1 MTTVQRVDHIA
12 IAVSDLRPAVTL
24 FQGVF
29 GAEFMHGGDD
39 PRIDIRTV
47 QLRMPPGIKIE
58 LMTPTKPTSYLQA
71 FIDKKGEGFHH
82 MTIMVDDVEQ
92 TIDDLGGAHF
102 QLVDTNLSHP
112 KWRETFM
119 RPSQGFGLLQIVDS
133 DGDWMTPTTEYTL
146 EDVLQGRIIWRDHS
160 TGKKRHD
167 DT

>member
-12 IAVSDLRPAVTL
+12 IAVSDLRPAVAL

-47 QLRMPPGIKIE
+47 QFRVPPGIKIE

-82 MTIMVDDVEQ
+82 LTIVVDDIEH
-92 TIDDLGGAHF
+92 TIDDLTAADF
-102 QLVDTNLSHP
+102 PLVDTDLRYP
-112 KWRETFM
+112 KWRETFL
-119 RPSQGFGLLQIVDS
+119 RPSQGFGLLQIVDTN
-133 DGDWMTPTTEYTL
+133 GDWMTPTTDYTL
-146 EDVLQGRIIWRDHS
+146 DDVLDGRVVWRDHAPI
-160 TGKKRHD
+160 KEAR
-167 DT
+167 

>member
-12 IAVSDLRPAVTL
+12 LAVADLRPAVAL

-58 LMTPTKPTSYLQA
+58 LMTPTSPDSYLQA
-71 FIDKKGEGFHH
+71 FIDKKGQGFHH
-82 MTIMVDDVEQ
+82 MTILVDDVEQ
-92 TIDDLGGAHF
+92 AINDLTGADF
-102 QLVDTNLSHP
+102 GLVDTDLSHP
-112 KWRETFM
+112 KWRETFV

-133 DGDWMTPTTEYTL
+133 NGDWATPTTEYSL
-146 EDVLQGRIIWRDHS
+146 EDVLEGRVVWSDHA
-160 TGKKRHD
+160 TARK
-167 DT
+167 TP

>member
-12 IAVSDLRPAVTL
+12 IAVSDLRPAVAL

-47 QLRMPPGIKIE
+47 QFRVPPGIKIE

-82 MTIMVDDVEQ
+82 LTIVVDDIEH
-92 TIDDLGGAHF
+92 TIDDLTAADF
-102 QLVDTNLSHP
+102 QLVDTDLRYP
-112 KWRETFM
+112 KWRETFL
-119 RPSQGFGLLQIVDS
+119 RPSQGFGLLQIVDTN
-133 DGDWMTPTTEYTL
+133 GDWMTPTTDYTL
-146 EDVLQGRIIWRDHS
+146 DDVLDGRVVWRDHAPI
-160 TGKKRHD
+160 KEAR
-167 DT
+167 